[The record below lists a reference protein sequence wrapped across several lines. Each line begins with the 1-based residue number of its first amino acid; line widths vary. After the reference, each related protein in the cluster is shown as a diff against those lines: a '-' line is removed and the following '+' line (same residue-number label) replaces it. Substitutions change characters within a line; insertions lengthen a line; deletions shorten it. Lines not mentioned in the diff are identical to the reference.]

1 MATRTD
7 LANLLFP
14 EVSLTIEELL
24 AKYPERAE
32 KTVLRF
38 APSPTGFL
46 HLGSLYTTLIGSTY
60 VRQQGGKYLLRIEDT
75 DQKREIQ
82 GATSL
87 LIQSLKKF

>member
-14 EVSLTIEELL
+14 EVSLTIEEVL
-24 AKYPERAE
+24 AKYPPRSET
-32 KTVLRF
+32 TVLRF

-46 HLGSLYTTLIGSTY
+46 HLGSLYVTLISSTY
-60 VRQQGGKYLLRIEDT
+60 AKQHGGKFLLRIEDT
-75 DQKREIQ
+75 DQKREIV

>member
-1 MATRTD
+1 MATWYD
-7 LANLLFP
+7 LAELLFP
-14 EVSLTIEELL
+14 EVNETIEDLL
-24 AKYPERAE
+24 TKYSPRSE
-32 KTVLRF
+32 TIVLRF

-60 VRQQGGKYLLRIEDT
+60 AKQQGGTFLLRIEDT

-82 GATSL
+82 GATYL